1 MNAFLLAIL
10 AVSLPAG
17 QLLFKRASFA
27 MQGKPLVDGFLAL
40 LSLPS
45 FYAALAIYGFT
56 TAVWVFI
63 LSRMPLV
70 EAYPWMAS
78 ATVAVPMIGWLCF
91 GEKVGPMFWPGI
103 FLIAV
108 GLVLTQAGG
117 SR

>member
-1 MNAFLLAIL
+1 MNAFLLVLL

-17 QLLFKRASFA
+17 QLLFKRASFS
-27 MQGKPLVDGFLAL
+27 MQGKPLVEGFLAL
-40 LSLPS
+40 MALPS

-78 ATVAVPMIGWLCF
+78 ATVAVPLIGWLYF
-91 GEKVGPMFWPGI
+91 GERVGPMFWPGI
-103 FLIAV
+103 VLVGV
-108 GLVLTQAGG
+108 GLFLTQAGG
-117 SR
+117 GR